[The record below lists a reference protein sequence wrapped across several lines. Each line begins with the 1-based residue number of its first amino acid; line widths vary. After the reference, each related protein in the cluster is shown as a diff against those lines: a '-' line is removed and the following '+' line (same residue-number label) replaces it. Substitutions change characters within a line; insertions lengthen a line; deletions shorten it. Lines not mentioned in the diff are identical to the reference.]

1 MFFVGTGHFI
11 EEKNSKEG
19 WVPTWTHTK
28 EKCYWSKGQK
38 KKKNLNDELSLRIEK
53 YNAKIEAYQ

>member
-11 EEKNSKEG
+11 EDKNSKEG

-38 KKKNLNDELSLRIEK
+38 KKKKPEWWAVFKNR
-53 YNAKIEAYQ
+53 KI

>member
-1 MFFVGTGHFI
+1 MSPNMDTYKRKMLLI
-11 EEKNSKEG
+11 KR
-19 WVPTWTHTK
+19 P
-28 EKCYWSKGQK
+28 K